1 MRATTRLLGA
11 WLSTM
16 ALGCNLDKAPV
27 GPRGLAFD
35 ESLAPAAPLVLH
47 VIAPQATDPAIDRF
61 LDDHYVWLDT
71 TARTNHKLFVFLPG
85 TVVGSATPQ
94 RPAQF
99 QLVQQEAA
107 QLGYHVIGLMYVNS
121 GGIAQACPTDPDPA
135 ACYENARLEVMD
147 GIDRS
152 PIVDVNAANS
162 IDNRLTKLLEYLA
175 AQYPDE
181 GWSRFLA
188 HDKPKWSQIA
198 ISGHSGGGGFAAMIA
213 KVRVVARVVLFAAV
227 TDSIGTQSV
236 PWVTT
241 HQTPSDR
248 YYGLAHD
255 RDSFFRPI
263 RASWDSLGMA
273 ASGGAVPPETS
284 EPPYGLTHML
294 VTDLL
299 PRGGFVGNNARGS
312 VSNDANT
319 PLNRA
324 RRRLR
329 RFGTRN
335 DGSGCIP
342 HRSLQPCECPPLRR
356 ARRPAPRAGTR
367 GRW

>member
-16 ALGCNLDKAPV
+16 ALACNLDKVPV
-27 GPRGLAFD
+27 GPRGPAFD

-47 VIAPQATDPAIDRF
+47 VIAPQTTDPAIDKF
-61 LDDHYVWLDT
+61 LDDHYAWLDT

-107 QLGYHVIGLMYVNS
+107 RLGYHVIGLMYVNS
-121 GGIAQACPTDPDPA
+121 GGIAQACPTDSDPA
-135 ACYENARLEVMD
+135 ACYENARLEVVE

-181 GWSRFLA
+181 DWSRFLA

-273 ASGGAVPPETS
+273 ALGPAVAPETS
-284 EPPYGLTHML
+284 EPPYDLTHML
-294 VTDLL
+294 VTDVL

-319 PLNRA
+319 PLNPDGTCCALRDAWRYLLTA
-324 RRRLR
+324 R
-329 RFGTRN
+329 
-335 DGSGCIP
+335 DG
-342 HRSLQPCECPPLRR
+342 REDVAQRDEE
-356 ARRPAPRAGTR
+356 
-367 GRW
+367 

>member
-27 GPRGLAFD
+27 GPRGPAFD
-35 ESLAPAAPLVLH
+35 ESLAPAAPLVPH

-71 TARTNHKLFVFLPG
+71 TARTNHRLFVFLPG

-107 QLGYHVIGLMYVNS
+107 RLGYHVIGLMYVNS

-175 AQYPDE
+175 AQYPTKA
-181 GWSRFLA
+181 GPASSHTTSR
-188 HDKPKWSQIA
+188 
-198 ISGHSGGGGFAAMIA
+198 SGRRSP
-213 KVRVVARVVLFAAV
+213 
-227 TDSIGTQSV
+227 SV
-236 PWVTT
+236 
-241 HQTPSDR
+241 
-248 YYGLAHD
+248 G
-255 RDSFFRPI
+255 
-263 RASWDSLGMA
+263 
-273 ASGGAVPPETS
+273 
-284 EPPYGLTHML
+284 
-294 VTDLL
+294 
-299 PRGGFVGNNARGS
+299 
-312 VSNDANT
+312 
-319 PLNRA
+319 
-324 RRRLR
+324 
-329 RFGTRN
+329 
-335 DGSGCIP
+335 
-342 HRSLQPCECPPLRR
+342 
-356 ARRPAPRAGTR
+356 
-367 GRW
+367 